1 MAGAAGSPHC
11 GSHGGDPESQGCRPE
26 GTRFRMRLGASF
38 AVRQRAITAA
48 TGNTLCRQTYDLGTS
63 VDGRKHSRRDFCA
76 CWFRKIA
83 AMAWYRVELERP
95 PQFPPVQDFL
105 ECHPNLN
112 PQMLS
117 PEILVSVG
125 HPSLRRAEAREPPAC
140 CSCPSRAVTRCSD
153 GVLLSYCELSKRHG
167 DAPTTATIRRF
178 TARPGCFC
186 WLLFADIRPPCSQKA
201 RISAAYVNSFAVLSL
216 HISENSGSGSGGE
229 LR

>member
-95 PQFPPVQDFL
+95 PQLPPVQDFL

-125 HPSLRRAEAREPPAC
+125 HPSLRRAEAREPP
-140 CSCPSRAVTRCSD
+140 SLL
-153 GVLLSYCELSKRHG
+153 LLSKPGGHPLLRGGVAQLLRAIKASGRCTHYSHHPAIYSQTWLFLL
-167 DAPTTATIRRF
+167 AVIR
-178 TARPGCFC
+178 
-186 WLLFADIRPPCSQKA
+186 
-201 RISAAYVNSFAVLSL
+201 
-216 HISENSGSGSGGE
+216 
-229 LR
+229 